1 MENMLLAEAI
11 QSISECTLF
20 VTFLISVMLYLV
32 CGFVIVCLV
41 SSLGNKLILL
51 GLLTGAAAI
60 VFAVTMSTGAN
71 LAWVLIFA
79 AFFLVF
85 YGATKYSQ

>member
-1 MENMLLAEAI
+1 MLLAEAI
-11 QSISECTLF
+11 QSIPESALF
-20 VTFLISVMLYLV
+20 VTFLISVILYLV
-32 CGFVIVCLV
+32 CGFVIVCKV
-41 SSLGNKLILL
+41 SSLGSKLILL
-51 GLLTGAAAI
+51 GLLTGAAAL
-60 VFAVTMSTGAN
+60 VFAVTMAVNAG

>member
-11 QSISECTLF
+11 KSIPESFLF
-20 VTFLISVMLYLV
+20 VTFLISVVLYLV

-41 SSLGNKLILL
+41 SNLGNKLILL
-51 GLLTGAAAI
+51 GLLTGAAAL

-85 YGATKYSQ
+85 YGATKSSQ

>member
-11 QSISECTLF
+11 KSIPENALF
-20 VTFLISVMLYLV
+20 ITFLISVVLYLV

-41 SSLGNKLILL
+41 HSLGNKMILL
-51 GLLTGAAAI
+51 GLLTGGAAL
-60 VFAVTMSTGAN
+60 VFALTMAKGAN
-71 LAWVLIFA
+71 LAWVLMFA

-85 YGATKYSQ
+85 HGATKSS